1 MIWVTDNAH
10 FAHVHSHDSGVFFF
24 DTTSLLEQFL
34 QWLPRWS
41 CCEVYCLSPGL
52 AVSIVSRKALV
63 SIRCRDRLVARNA
76 WKQLSLSLC
85 STYRYLFSSFDTACD
100 TNACMPSEELLGLF
114 DAIYP
119 GLLDRSPS
127 FLNIES
133 RERLVVL
140 LWDFVSLVSQQT
152 NKRIMNAHFPHYSP
166 LTEKDVPKL
175 VDDNVVD
182 HRNSESLVVTLL
194 LSDPLV
200 GDWRTL

>member
-1 MIWVTDNAH
+1 
-10 FAHVHSHDSGVFFF
+10 
-24 DTTSLLEQFL
+24 
-34 QWLPRWS
+34 
-41 CCEVYCLSPGL
+41 
-52 AVSIVSRKALV
+52 
-63 SIRCRDRLVARNA
+63 
-76 WKQLSLSLC
+76 
-85 STYRYLFSSFDTACD
+85 
-100 TNACMPSEELLGLF
+100 MPSEELLGLF